1 MVAVEVRKLAERS
14 QVAASEI
21 STLASSSVTIAEKAG
36 SLLDEIVPGIN
47 NTAELVQEISAASD
61 EQATGASQ
69 IGEAMGQLDKV
80 TQQNAS
86 SSEELTATAESMRN
100 QSQNLLTQVGF
111 FTLNDGDA
119 SSAAPVRAVAGR
131 GGSASSFAGSK
142 SGEHFNKFD

>member
-1 MVAVEVRKLAERS
+1 VRKLAERS

-21 STLASSSVTIAEKAG
+21 STLASSSVTIAEQAG

-69 IGEAMGQLDKV
+69 IGEAMSQLDKV

-86 SSEELTATAESMRN
+86 ASEELTATAESMRN
-100 QSQNLLTQVGF
+100 QSQSLLEQVGF
-111 FTLNDGDA
+111 FTLAGNDK
-119 SSAAPVRAVAGR
+119 AAAGTPLRAVGVANTAGNL
-131 GGSASSFAGSK
+131 GSSPA
-142 SGEHFNKFD
+142 GEHFQKFD